1 MISLSCLLAVSS
13 VSLMIAYKFD
23 PHPTPKLPMEGVRVW
38 ISGVRREGCGED
50 RSMWEEGMEAAG
62 EKS

>member
-1 MISLSCLLAVSS
+1 M
-13 VSLMIAYKFD
+13 MIAYKFD